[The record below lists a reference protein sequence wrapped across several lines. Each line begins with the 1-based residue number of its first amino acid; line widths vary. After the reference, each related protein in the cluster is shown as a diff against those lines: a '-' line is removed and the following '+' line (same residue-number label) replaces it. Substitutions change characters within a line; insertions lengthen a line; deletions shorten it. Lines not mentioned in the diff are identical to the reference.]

1 MDASPRESMP
11 PEFDWTHPES
21 GMFLW
26 VTCPEGVDTNELIR
40 EALVRKV
47 QQAENYD
54 LSKLS

>member
-1 MDASPRESMP
+1 MP

-47 QQAENYD
+47 QQAEN
-54 LSKLS
+54 